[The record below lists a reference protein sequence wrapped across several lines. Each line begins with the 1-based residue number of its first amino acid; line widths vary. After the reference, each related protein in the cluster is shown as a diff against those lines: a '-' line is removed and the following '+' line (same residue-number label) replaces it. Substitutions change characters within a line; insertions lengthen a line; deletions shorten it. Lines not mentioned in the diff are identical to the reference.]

1 MNLGSL
7 GRLPCSPFPP
17 CSPACSSGPRS
28 NLPPAFRGPR
38 ARPHLAL
45 LIRPAGLCFL
55 ITTLMPPMVP
65 LTGGLNSLLES
76 IMGLSEVQRS
86 NQDKGDP
93 RLQSMLPRGVS
104 PVPTGAEPGGRRGCS
119 WARRVPIGAGGQQWS
134 SQGEGS
140 SQARS
145 AQLLRPDAG
154 GGAFRTQPGCQSPIQ
169 HSWPVAPWA
178 CTYPAS
184 RSWGMPAPEGRQGSW
199 TRVYLPESS
208 EVDGFK
214 SGRGRS
220 DLGAGPHL
228 SSAARSR
235 GSPQTHD
242 GDTSTKSSFWTLN
255 QTSIAGPF

>member
-154 GGAFRTQPGCQSPIQ
+154 GGHSEPSLGARAPSSTPGRWLRGP
-169 HSWPVAPWA
+169 APTLRA
-178 CTYPAS
+178 GAGGCLLQRAVKDPGPEYTS
-184 RSWGMPAPEGRQGSW
+184 RSPR
-199 TRVYLPESS
+199 R
-208 EVDGFK
+208 
-214 SGRGRS
+214 
-220 DLGAGPHL
+220 
-228 SSAARSR
+228 
-235 GSPQTHD
+235 
-242 GDTSTKSSFWTLN
+242 
-255 QTSIAGPF
+255 